1 MVVIDF
7 LAPSKHKRIKGTLQ
21 DWIDA
26 VIMEKINESDKL
38 FKKFKKSS
46 LHIDKDN
53 YKETRNEVEKL
64 IRTKKKKLTLKGN
77 WLKTFANLRNY
88 GRA

>member
-26 VIMEKINESDKL
+26 VIMEKIMKAISCSKNSKNL
-38 FKKFKKSS
+38 AC
-46 LHIDKDN
+46 I
-53 YKETRNEVEKL
+53 L
-64 IRTKKKKLTLKGN
+64 IKITIRKQGM
-77 WLKTFANLRNY
+77 R
-88 GRA
+88 